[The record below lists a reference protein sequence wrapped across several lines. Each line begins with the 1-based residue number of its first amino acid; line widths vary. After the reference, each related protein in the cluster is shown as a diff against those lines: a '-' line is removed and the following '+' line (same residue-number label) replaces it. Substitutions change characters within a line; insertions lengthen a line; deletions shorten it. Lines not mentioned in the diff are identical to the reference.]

1 MIAFIILMHKNK
13 QTEDKASTQSKA
25 SKPELEILSV
35 SSFTS
40 FILVLLESRAPFET
54 DIAIQVIT
62 LLNTL

>member
-1 MIAFIILMHKNK
+1 MHKNK

-25 SKPELEILSV
+25 SKPELINGLEILSV